1 MSFDDK
7 YTLFSLWKDTASV
20 VDMLRGRLK
29 EHEGVAGSDSVSAL
43 ILGNTGGLAVLRLD
57 SLFVLLEGSLGRSSV
72 IGTHVTLC
80 SELFPL

>member
-43 ILGNTGGLAVLRLD
+43 ILGNTGGLAVLRFLD

-72 IGTHVTLC
+72 IGTCVV
-80 SELFPL
+80 FMF